1 MARHAL
7 TKLKAAERQI
17 RTACDLY
24 FLHGDLVSVMTLAG
38 AAEEICGNILRRA
51 GKKNILRMMYDE
63 SERRGLNLSEEAL
76 YGRASKLRN
85 ALKHAKVAA
94 EDRFT
99 FDDEAAVL
107 MLVRAVVNF
116 QLCGRKLPQEAEKFI
131 VWVRQHGLL
140 SFYEA

>member
-1 MARHAL
+1 MARHML

-38 AAEEICGNILRRA
+38 AAEEICGNLLRRE
-51 GKKNILRMMYDE
+51 GKTNILGIMHEE
-63 SERRGLNLSEEAL
+63 SKRQGLNLSEEAV
-76 YGRASKLRN
+76 YSRASKLRN
-85 ALKHAKVAA
+85 ALKHAKSPA

-107 MLVRAVVNF
+107 MLVRAVINL
-116 QLCGRKLPQEAEKFI
+116 QLCGRSLPPEAEKFI
-131 VWVRQHGLL
+131 SWVRQHGLL

>member
-1 MARHAL
+1 MARHVL

-38 AAEEICGNILRRA
+38 AAEEVCGNLLRRK
-51 GKKNILRMMYDE
+51 GKTNILGIMHLE
-63 SERRGLNLSEEAL
+63 SKRQGLDLSEETL
-76 YGRASKLRN
+76 YARASKLRN
-85 ALKHAKVAA
+85 ALKHAKTSS

-107 MLVRAVVNF
+107 MLVRAVINF
-116 QLCGRKLPQEAEKFI
+116 QLCGRPLPPEAEKFI
-131 VWVRQHGLL
+131 VW
-140 SFYEA
+140 

>member
-1 MARHAL
+1 VARHVL

-38 AAEEICGNILRRA
+38 AAEEICGNLLRRQ
-51 GKKNILRMMYDE
+51 GKTNILGIMHEE
-63 SERRGLNLSEEAL
+63 SKRQGLNLSEETV
-76 YGRASKLRN
+76 YTRASKLRN
-85 ALKHAKVAA
+85 ALKHAKAPT

-107 MLVRAVVNF
+107 MLVRAVINF
-116 QLCGRKLPQEAEKFI
+116 QLCGRSLPPEAEKFI